1 MRVAVT
7 VMIVMMT
14 VTLTL
19 TLVLVIVSMA
29 FAVHFM
35 ANILTIPPYRS
46 DNLGGRFETGE
57 EDADQNREENYP
69 EHVG

>member
-1 MRVAVT
+1 MHVAVT

-19 TLVLVIVSMA
+19 VLVIVSMA
-29 FAVHFM
+29 LAVHFM

-46 DNLGGRFETGE
+46 GSLGRRFETGE

-69 EHVG
+69 DHVG